1 MDRARLSL
9 NVTDKH
15 LAIKFANVSGG
26 VLSLDKMRMVF
37 NNLNERNK
45 TIPMNINSHHVSV
58 KFQNSGLLKYV
69 SFNIEPFGER

>member
-1 MDRARLSL
+1 MDRARVSI
-9 NVTDKH
+9 NITDKH
-15 LAIKFANVSGG
+15 LALKFANVSGG

-45 TIPMNINSHHVSV
+45 TIPLNVNSHHISI

-69 SFNIEPFGER
+69 STNINTLEAR